1 MLSVLKVKE
10 LFKLKLQCKTP
21 CLQSLFLYKIYK
33 VGSCRRRRKIVI
45 KKAWNYTLAKCST
58 PFSFRPDFQ
67 YLSAVVSFLM
77 KKHIDF
83 VFHCFR
89 CRGGS
94 NKFKFMW
101 YPISP
106 TALNENIDN
115 APETFLGPKNY
126 SFIWGQQSTP
136 LFRATY
142 VISFFGAK
150 ELLSLVRST
159 PLQQIYT

>member
-1 MLSVLKVKE
+1 MN
-10 LFKLKLQCKTP
+10 LQCETP

-33 VGSCRRRRKIVI
+33 VGSCRRRRRRRRKIVI

-58 PFSFRPDFQ
+58 PFSFRPDFH

-94 NKFKFMW
+94 NKFNLCDIRFHQQLWMIILIMLLKPF
-101 YPISP
+101 
-106 TALNENIDN
+106 
-115 APETFLGPKNY
+115 
-126 SFIWGQQSTP
+126 WGQQITP
-136 LFRATY
+136 LFGATY
-142 VISFFGAK
+142 LLFYFWAK

-159 PLQQIYT
+159 PLQQIYTYSTQVHYSSL